1 MAYGNFKDL
10 PKWSIEDKIL
20 RGKAFNNQKNDK
32 YQRGL
37 ALIVYKI
44 LDEKTSNTS
53 KGTGINSG
61 VVSRNK
67 KPVEELHKPIIKKNW
82 KTKTAFA
89 FSRQYLGCLFCLN
102 AIIK

>member
-10 PKWSIEDKIL
+10 PKWSIEDEIL
-20 RGKAFNNQKNDK
+20 RGKAFNNPKNDE

-37 ALIVYKI
+37 ALVYKI
-44 LDEKTSNTS
+44 LDEKTSSTY
-53 KGTGINSG
+53 KGTGISSG

-67 KPVEELHKPIIKKNW
+67 KLAEELHKPIIKKNW

-89 FSRQYLGCLFCLN
+89 FSRIFGVFILLKCN
-102 AIIK
+102 N